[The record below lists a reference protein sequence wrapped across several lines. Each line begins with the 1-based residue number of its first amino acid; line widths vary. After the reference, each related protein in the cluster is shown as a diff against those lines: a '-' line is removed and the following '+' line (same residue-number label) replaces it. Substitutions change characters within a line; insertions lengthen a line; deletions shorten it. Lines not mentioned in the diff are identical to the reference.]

1 METAIFRSSLIKS
14 GMILTLL
21 LKPSDPAQP
30 CIANKVIVIKQV
42 SLGEYDPGN
51 SLETQELLLSPILQ
65 P

>member
-1 METAIFRSSLIKS
+1 
-14 GMILTLL
+14 MILTLL